1 MVPLK
6 KSFLDKLFL
15 GYSFDLDRD
24 AFSLAAINYI
34 LISLFVVVITLL
46 HTVEEDLR
54 PVTYRYHAII
64 VLSILNLWLLR
75 KRMVDLAR
83 VLILVYL
90 PFLVLILPP
99 LGGVLS
105 DEFYFWFPYIPIG
118 LSIIPHFI
126 LHPIRQRTTLF
137 ITLVIYMSLG
147 IFIDSYLIY
156 YSDGAEQIIPFVV
169 ENRFYYRLVP
179 AFLFLFVNLALGLL
193 FIKIFQFKTIMDTQH
208 KELVQSE
215 KMASLGIL
223 TSGLAHEINNPLNF
237 ISGSLN
243 ALNTL
248 KDKYINLEAD
258 LTEDKEQ
265 ILKMIEQVVENSFE
279 GVDRASNIISKL
291 GHFANPKLEQD
302 REEINLEFL
311 MQSVLRSIESR
322 VPYYIDLSTDF
333 QKDLKIIGHEQQL
346 KLVFTHILRNAI
358 DALETKEKGGRETI
372 DITSARESHDRKPYT
387 RISIC
392 NSGPAI
398 PKKDL
403 KHIYDPFFSSRDA
416 GEGVGLGL
424 SLSYM
429 IIKEHGGK
437 MEVKNKTG
445 LVSFDIFLPAW
456 KFNLSN

>member
-291 GHFANPKLEQD
+291 GHFANPKLEQY

>member
-6 KSFLDKLFL
+6 KSFLDRLFL
-15 GYSFDLDRD
+15 GYSFDLDRE
-24 AFSLAAINYI
+24 AFSLVAINYI
-34 LISLFVVVITLL
+34 LIALFGIIITIL
-46 HTVEEDLR
+46 HTFEQDLL

-64 VLSILNLWLLR
+64 ALSILNLWLLR
-75 KRMVDLAR
+75 KHRVDLAR

-90 PFLVLILPP
+90 PFLVLILAP
-99 LGGVLS
+99 LGGILS
-105 DEFYFWFPYIPIG
+105 DEFYFWYPYIPIG

-126 LHPIRQRTTLF
+126 LHPIRQKTALF
-137 ITLVIYMSLG
+137 ITLVIYLSLG

-156 YSDGAEQIIPFVV
+156 FSDGSEQIIPFVV

-193 FIKIFQFKTIMDTQH
+193 FVKNFQFRTIMATQH
-208 KELVQSE
+208 EELLQSE
-215 KMASLGIL
+215 KMASLGTL

-243 ALNTL
+243 ALNAL
-248 KDKYINLEAD
+248 KDKYIDLEAE
-258 LTEDKEQ
+258 LTEDKKD
-265 ILKMIEQVVENSFE
+265 ILKMMEQVMGNSFE
-279 GVDRASNIISKL
+279 GVERASNIISKL

-302 REEINLEFL
+302 REEIDLELL
-311 MQSVLRSIESR
+311 MQSVLRSIESQL
-322 VPYYIDLSTDF
+322 PYYIDLSTDF

-358 DALETKEKGGRETI
+358 DAIETKEKGGRETI
-372 DITSARESHDRKPYT
+372 DITSARESHDRRPYS
-387 RISIC
+387 RIAIS

-398 PKKDL
+398 PDKDL
-403 KHIYDPFFSSRDA
+403 KHIYDPFFSSREA

-437 MEVKNKTG
+437 IEVRNQSG